1 MNNVFADIINKIS
14 QRGQNISKGTVQA
27 LLDIAQKNP
36 VKNINP
42 NTALQQVRD
51 MASNFS
57 AKIQKGAVPIGNMK
71 DGSILF
77 SDGSI
82 KQPAEATKY
91 NQQLN
96 ILRDNVL
103 AQGNYTPQTIE
114 YLKSIPI
121 NSSSDDSMFG
131 RYTGEMKYPIA
142 QKKSGGAIFDES
154 KTIAP
159 RIVINPRVFSST
171 PEMPGQV
178 LSHEYMHALDANVN
192 KFGEASYIPTKD
204 ATGDSYGFMPKLNSE
219 SEAMKKQIDDFL
231 THYNTQDQPQLADT
245 EGYAQ
250 YGAIKGN
257 KTLLGPAKDN
267 YSSVFN
273 PSSKNINASYK
284 YPTTNTYSDIINK
297 LFTNK

>member
-14 QRGQNISKGTVQA
+14 QKGQYISKGTVQA

-36 VKNINP
+36 VKDINP
-42 NTALQQVRD
+42 NTALQQVKNI
-51 MASNFS
+51 AANFS
-57 AKIQKGAVPIGNMK
+57 AKIQKGAVPVGTMR

-91 NQQLN
+91 NQELN

-103 AQGNYTPQTIE
+103 AQGNYTPQTVA
-114 YLKSIPI
+114 YLKSLPLSTTS
-121 NSSSDDSMFG
+121 NNQVYGQYFP
-131 RYTGEMKYPIA
+131 EEKYPIA
-142 QKKSGGAIFDES
+142 QNKTGDLIFDES
-154 KTIAP
+154 KTKRP
-159 RIVINPRVFSST
+159 RIEINPQVFSSWSFIPADT
-171 PEMPGQV
+171 
-178 LSHEYMHALDANVN
+178 LSHEYLHALDANAN
-192 KFGEASYIPTKD
+192 KNADASYYPVRD
-204 ATGDSYGFMPKLNSE
+204 ATGDSYDFMPKLNAE
-219 SEAMKKQIDDFL
+219 SEAMKKQIDEFL
-231 THYNTQDQPQLADT
+231 TRYNAQDNPHLQDI

-257 KTLLGPAKDN
+257 KSLLGPAKDSYN
-267 YSSVFN
+267 SVFN
-273 PSSKNINASYK
+273 SSSKNMNASYK